1 MALTLSPTW
10 ERRSSATAFGER
22 LKVRGS
28 ISANSGRAP
37 ARRMQLALA
46 KKLNGVV
53 MTASGLPVCRVAAV
67 LSPNPAAARAS
78 HSASL
83 PLAHPI
89 AAGELQAAA
98 AAASKAATRGPRM
111 KLCESQTWA
120 IASRISARS
129 GPYWREKSSIGTD
142 SRTGLDTQAMV
153 QRGDD

>member
-1 MALTLSPTW
+1 MALTLSPTRR
-10 ERRSSATAFGER
+10 RRSSATAFGER

-98 AAASKAATRGPRM
+98 AGERKRVVGKRVD
-111 KLCESQTWA
+111 LGG
-120 IASRISARS
+120 RR
-129 GPYWREKSSIGTD
+129 
-142 SRTGLDTQAMV
+142 
-153 QRGDD
+153 